1 VRDIIGK
8 RNWFFAFSLALTIP
22 GLIFILLGPITNG
35 AAGLQFSI
43 DYTGGTKWEI
53 RFDNTAVT
61 PEQVQAVLATQGEGD
76 STVQRTTDNFL
87 LIRMGAVG
95 LVEAS
100 SPTPIPSVSP
110 APSGSPGPSGSPA
123 ASGSPAPS
131 ASASPAP
138 SGSPAP
144 SASPAPSGSPAP
156 SASPAPSGSPAA
168 SAGASPS
175 TTPSLNTPG
184 PSFPASL
191 PPASFTA
198 PTPAPPGQVTRVG
211 GMAPIVTA
219 LEAKLGTIESQRLL
233 TTIGPVI
240 SQELT
245 QQAILLILIGSI
257 GILLWMT
264 FRFHDFRFGMTALV
278 AIVHDVL
285 VVVGAFAILGTFFG
299 LEVDGLFVTAMLTII
314 GFSVHDTIVV
324 YDRVRENRSRHAGE
338 RFSAIVNHSIL
349 QTLARSINTSLV
361 VIFTLS
367 ALFLFGGQAIRPF
380 ILALLIGITSGTYSS
395 IFNAAPLLTVWEE
408 WDARRKERASGRP
421 VRRPS
426 A

>member
-8 RNWFFAFSLALTIP
+8 RNWFFAFSLLLTIP

-53 RFDNTAVT
+53 RFEDTAVT

-76 STVQRTTDNFL
+76 ATVQRTTDDFL

-95 LVEAS
+95 LVEAP

-110 APSGSPGPSGSPA
+110 APSGSPGASGSPA
-123 ASGSPAPS
+123 ASASPAPS

-144 SASPAPSGSPAP
+144 SASPAPSGSPT
-156 SASPAPSGSPAA
+156 A
-168 SAGASPS
+168 SAGASPA

-191 PPASFTA
+191 PPASFTP

-219 LEAKLGTIESQRLL
+219 LEAELGTIESQRLL

-264 FRFHDFRFGMTALV
+264 FRFRDFRFGMTALV
-278 AIVHDVL
+278 ALVHDVL

>member
-1 VRDIIGK
+1 MRDIVGK
-8 RNWFFAFSLALTIP
+8 RKWFFAFSLLLTVP
-22 GLIFILLGPITNG
+22 GLIFILLGPVTNG
-35 AAGLQFSI
+35 EVGLQFSI

-53 RFDNTAVT
+53 RFEDPEVT
-61 PEQVQAVLATQGEGD
+61 PQQVKEVLAAEGYGD
-76 STVQRTTDNFL
+76 STVQRTSEGYQ
-87 LIRMGAVG
+87 LIRMEAVG
-95 LVEAS
+95 LVAAA
-100 SPTPIPSVSP
+100 SPTP
-110 APSGSPGPSGSPA
+110 APSGSPA

-131 ASASPAP
+131 ASPAASAAASPAP

-144 SASPAPSGSPAP
+144 SAA
-156 SASPAPSGSPAA
+156 ASPGTSPVL
-168 SAGASPS
+168 S
-175 TTPSLNTPG
+175 TPG

-191 PPASFTA
+191 PPASFTPPTAA
-198 PTPAPPGQVTRVG
+198 PEGQVTTTGEIGVL
-211 GMAPIVTA
+211 ATA
-219 LEAKLGTIESQRLL
+219 LEDQLGTIASQRLL

-245 QQAILLILIGSI
+245 QQAILLVLIGSI

-264 FRFHDFRFGMTALV
+264 FRFRDFRFGMTAL
-278 AIVHDVL
+278 AALVHDVL
-285 VVVGAFAILGTFFG
+285 VVVGAFAILGTFFR

-338 RFSAIVNHSIL
+338 RFSAIVNHSIM
-349 QTLARSINTSLV
+349 QTLARSINTSLTV
-361 VIFTLS
+361 VFTLT
-367 ALFLFGGQAIRPF
+367 ALFLFGGEPIRPF
-380 ILALLIGITSGTYSS
+380 ILALLIGIISGTYSS

-408 WDARRKERASGRP
+408 WDARRKERAASGRP

>member
-1 VRDIIGK
+1 
-8 RNWFFAFSLALTIP
+8 
-22 GLIFILLGPITNG
+22 
-35 AAGLQFSI
+35 
-43 DYTGGTKWEI
+43 
-53 RFDNTAVT
+53 
-61 PEQVQAVLATQGEGD
+61 VQK
-76 STVQRTTDNFL
+76 TTDDFL
-87 LIRMGAVG
+87 LIRMEAVG
-95 LVEAS
+95 LVDTA
-100 SPTPIPSVSP
+100 SPTPL
-110 APSGSPGPSGSPA
+110 PSGSPGASSSPG

-131 ASASPAP
+131 ASA
-138 SGSPAP
+138 AP
-144 SASPAPSGSPAP
+144 SASPAASASAAP
-156 SASPAPSGSPAA
+156 SASPAASASAAPSASAGPSGSPAA
-168 SAGASPS
+168 SAAASPPVLS
-175 TTPSLNTPG
+175 TPG

-191 PPASFTA
+191 PPASFT
-198 PTPAPPGQVTRVG
+198 PPSPAPPGQVTRTG
-211 GMAPIVTA
+211 DMGPIVTA
-219 LEAKLGTIESQRLL
+219 LETSLGTIESQRLL

-245 QQAILLILIGSI
+245 QQAILLVIIGSI

-264 FRFHDFRFGMTALV
+264 FRFRDVRFGATALV
-278 AIVHDVL
+278 ALVHDVL
-285 VVVGAFAILGTFFG
+285 VVVGAFAILGTFFR

-361 VIFTLS
+361 VIFTLT
-367 ALFLFGGQAIRPF
+367 ALFLFGGDAIRPF

-408 WDARRKERASGRP
+408 RDARRKEAASSGRP